1 MKRRKEAHMTF
12 RERVLEIFRGQLGEP
27 DQIGHDSAGQFRWAV
42 RRPGRVSLNVYL
54 NFGSDGP
61 YHRGH
66 VLIGDPCAPLESRI
80 ESFAVK
86 DDEDLVFALDRL
98 RAHSECA

>member
-1 MKRRKEAHMTF
+1 MTF
-12 RERVLEIFRGQLGEP
+12 RERVLEIFRGQLGAP
-27 DQIGHDSAGQFRWAV
+27 DRNGHDSNGQFRWAV

-54 NFGSDGP
+54 NFGSDNS
-61 YHRGH
+61 YDRAH
-66 VLIGDPCAPLESRI
+66 VLIGDPCAPMESRI

-86 DDEDLVFALDRL
+86 DDEDLVYALDRL